1 MCFNNIARAKTSVRL
16 LEIGKTLNYGCVC
29 VRICVLNCFR
39 ILVDVASLLESFSC
53 CSSLCCSL
61 TSSQVYQTQA
71 THLLPTRLQRKE
83 SETER
88 KCDYWIY
95 FLLLNWWCAY
105 FFKFKHQCWCF
116 FLFTSVKKF
125 HTKGAFFP
133 DYFHLSTMYDPNKPE
148 SDS

>member
-16 LEIGKTLNYGCVC
+16 LEIEKKTLNYVC
-29 VRICVLNCFR
+29 VCVLNCFR

-95 FLLLNWWCAY
+95 FQLLNW
-105 FFKFKHQCWCF
+105 
-116 FLFTSVKKF
+116 
-125 HTKGAFFP
+125 
-133 DYFHLSTMYDPNKPE
+133 
-148 SDS
+148 